1 MPIPIPDATSACTRR
16 ASSARWTIRGVK
28 PAARQARSSGGELGA
43 GQARDP
49 AGVAERLESERLTA
63 GVVMREHE
71 QERLAHQRMRL
82 QPTGG
87 RGLDSL
93 VGL

>member
-1 MPIPIPDATSACTRR
+1 
-16 ASSARWTIRGVK
+16 
-28 PAARQARSSGGELGA
+28 
-43 GQARDP
+43 
-49 AGVAERLESERLTA
+49 
-63 GVVMREHE
+63 VVMREHE